1 MTQPTLELKSPI
13 IKEAWLDFATLFDAS
28 DVFTNLAG
36 ASFRDLVNWI

>member
-28 DVFTNLAG
+28 DVFTNL
-36 ASFRDLVNWI
+36 